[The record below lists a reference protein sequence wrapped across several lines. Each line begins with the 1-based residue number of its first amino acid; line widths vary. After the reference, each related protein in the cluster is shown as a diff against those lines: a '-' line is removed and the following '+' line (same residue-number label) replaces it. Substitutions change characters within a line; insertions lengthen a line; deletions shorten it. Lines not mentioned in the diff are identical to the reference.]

1 MKRIGPFVMERRLS
15 PPRAVVIGVSVLAVA
30 MALLV
35 AALVFWAYGVNPW
48 WAYAEIGRGTL
59 GTVDGLSDIV
69 RRAIPLILCGVGLTL
84 AFRAQFWNIGAEGQL
99 LAGAVAASGVA
110 LFAPVPDVL
119 RLPLMFLAGF
129 GAGALWAAIPALL
142 RVKLQVNEV
151 ISTLMMNYIMAYI
164 VEWLVHGPWK
174 GPTMRGFAYTDMFPP
189 AARLPLIAGTRVHW
203 PTLGVG
209 AVAALV
215 VGFILSRTRL
225 GYEVRV
231 VGQSPDAARYAGIS
245 FTTVLTL
252 AMVISGG
259 LAALAGVGEVAGIH
273 WRLRSPSHIS
283 MGYGYTAI
291 IVAWLARG
299 SPFAAILTAFLFG
312 LIFAAGD
319 LMKTT
324 VGLPF
329 QITGVFNGLI
339 LFFLIGSEMLMYWRV
354 RLAPRGER
362 WTGRAGSSER

>member
-1 MKRIGPFVMERRLS
+1 MKRIGPLIVERRLA
-15 PPRAVVIGVSVLAVA
+15 PPRHVVFGVSVLAVVV
-30 MALLV
+30 ALLL
-35 AALVFWAYGVNPW
+35 AALVFWAYGVSPW
-48 WAYAEIGRGTL
+48 RAYAEIGRGTL
-59 GTVDGLSDIV
+59 GTVGGLSDIV

-110 LFAPVPDVL
+110 LFLRVPDVL
-119 RLPLMFLAGF
+119 RLPLVFLAGF
-129 GAGALWAAIPALL
+129 GAGAVWAVIPALL

-174 GPTMRGFAYTDMFPP
+174 GPTMRGFAYTDMFPV

-203 PTLGVG
+203 PTLAVGV
-209 AVAALV
+209 AAALV
-215 VGFILSRTRL
+215 VGLILSRTRL

-245 FTTVLTL
+245 FTTVLALT
-252 AMVISGG
+252 MVVSGG

-299 SPFAAILTAFLFG
+299 SPVAAILTALLFG

-319 LMKTT
+319 LMKSTL
-324 VGLPF
+324 GLPF

-339 LFFLIGSEMLMYWRV
+339 LFSLISSDLLMYWRI
-354 RLAPRGER
+354 RWGKKGEA
-362 WTGRAGSSER
+362 WT

>member
-1 MKRIGPFVMERRLS
+1 MKRIGPFLLERRLA
-15 PPRAVVIGVSVLAVA
+15 PPRMAVFGVSALAVVV
-30 MALLV
+30 ALLL
-35 AALVFWAYGVNPW
+35 AALVFGAYGVNPW
-48 WAYAEIGRGTL
+48 RAYAEIGRGTL
-59 GTVDGLSDIV
+59 GTVGGLSDVV
-69 RRAIPLILCGVGLTL
+69 RRATPLILCGVGLAL

-110 LFAPVPDVL
+110 LFVRVPSPWH
-119 RLPLMFLAGF
+119 LPLMFLAGF
-129 GAGALWAAIPALL
+129 GAGAVWGLIPALL

-174 GPTMRGFAYTDMFPP
+174 GPTMRGFAYTDMFPVS
-189 AARLPLIAGTRVHW
+189 ARLPLVAGTRIHW
-203 PTLGVG
+203 PTLVIG
-209 AVAALV
+209 VAAAFV
-215 VGFILSRTRL
+215 VAILLARTRL
-225 GYEVRV
+225 GYEIRV
-231 VGQSPDAARYAGIS
+231 VGQSPDAARYAGIN
-245 FTTVLTL
+245 FTAVLVL

-259 LAALAGVGEVAGIH
+259 LAALAGVGEVGGVH
-273 WRLRSPSHIS
+273 WRLRSPAHVS

-299 SPFAAILTAFLFG
+299 SPVAAVFTALLFG

-324 VGLPF
+324 LRLPF

-339 LFFLIGSEMLMYWRV
+339 LFSLISSDLLMYWKV
-354 RLAPRGER
+354 RLAGKEKA
-362 WTGRAGSSER
+362 WTGQAGS

>member
-1 MKRIGPFVMERRLS
+1 MKRIGPFIVERRLA
-15 PPRAVVIGVSVLAVA
+15 PPRHVVFGVSVLAVVV
-30 MALLV
+30 ALLL
-35 AALVFWAYGVNPW
+35 AALVFWAYGVSPW
-48 WAYAEIGRGTL
+48 RAYAEIGRGTL

-110 LFAPVPDVL
+110 LFVPVPDGL

-129 GAGALWAAIPALL
+129 GAGALWAVIPALL

-174 GPTMRGFAYTDMFPP
+174 GPTMRGFAYTDMFPT

-209 AVAALV
+209 VVAALV
-215 VGFILSRTRL
+215 VGLILSRTRL

-245 FTTVLTL
+245 FTVVLSL

-299 SPFAAILTAFLFG
+299 SPIAAILTALLFG

-324 VGLPF
+324 LGLPF

-339 LFFLIGSEMLMYWRV
+339 LFSLISSDLLMYWRI
-354 RLAPRGER
+354 RWRRRGEA
-362 WTGRAGSSER
+362 WT